1 MIKAYFKGVGNIYRE
16 RDDSIRYCVSSI
28 KDVAVIIEHFDK
40 YRLTTQK
47 RADYELF
54 KQAFSLISRKE
65 HLTPE
70 GIRKLVAIKAPINRG
85 LSDKLKAAFP
95 NTKPESRPAFDFT
108 GVLDPNWLAGFVEGE
123 GSFLVHTPKSKTTN
137 LGKSVRLEFTISQ
150 HIRDEQLI
158 KSLVQ
163 YLDCGRTR
171 LDPRGS
177 VIYFTVTRLSD
188 ISEKIIPRAPLRFLC
203 EKTF

>member
-1 MIKAYFKGVGNIYRE
+1 MIKAYFKGVGNINRE
-16 RDDSIRYCVSSI
+16 REDSIKYCVSSI

-54 KQAFSLISRKE
+54 KEAFSLISRKE

-95 NTKPESRPAFDFT
+95 NVVPVQRP
-108 GVLDPNWLAGFVEGE
+108 LVEGQ
-123 GSFLVHTPKSKTTN
+123 V
-137 LGKSVRLEFTISQ
+137 
-150 HIRDEQLI
+150 
-158 KSLVQ
+158 
-163 YLDCGRTR
+163 
-171 LDPRGS
+171 
-177 VIYFTVTRLSD
+177 
-188 ISEKIIPRAPLRFLC
+188 PLRADPH
-203 EKTF
+203 